1 MDSPAAPPPPPAPP
15 PIYGPPPMYMP
26 VKPRTGVPVAAGV
39 LLIIA
44 GVLGLVGLALSFI
57 LVGGLFSFL
66 PFVGGILGTLFLIC
80 GIIVSVFSIFALVG
94 GIMALRRRMWGL
106 ALTGSILGLFA
117 LGPWGIASIL
127 SLVALILVVVSH
139 DEFT

>member
-1 MDSPAAPPPPPAPP
+1 
-15 PIYGPPPMYMP
+15 MYMP
-26 VKPRTGVPVAAGV
+26 VKPRTAAPVAAGV

-44 GVLGLVGLALSFI
+44 GALGFVGLALSFI
-57 LVGGLFSFL
+57 LVGGFFSFL

-80 GIIVSVFSIFALVG
+80 GIVVSVFSAFALVG
-94 GIMALRRRMWGL
+94 GVMAIRRRMWGL

-117 LGPWGIASIL
+117 LGPLGISSIL